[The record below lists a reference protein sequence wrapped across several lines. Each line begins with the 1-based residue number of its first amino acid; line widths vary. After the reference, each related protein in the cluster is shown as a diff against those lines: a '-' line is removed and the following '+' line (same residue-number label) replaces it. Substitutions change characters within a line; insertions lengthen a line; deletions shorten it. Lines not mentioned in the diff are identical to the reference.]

1 MSSVRR
7 TSTWTNRGKIKV
19 NHDGIAALNFGRTSA
34 SIFHLL
40 NILIFDSKGSVS
52 VVCVCDVTHDLMLM
66 RFGSL
71 MEVLLNLRPQQLH
84 IKFRLTKKLNP

>member
-34 SIFHLL
+34 STFHLF
-40 NILIFDSKGSVS
+40 NIFIFDSKDSVS
-52 VVCVCDVTHDLMLM
+52 VACVCVC
-66 RFGSL
+66 
-71 MEVLLNLRPQQLH
+71 VLRVIQRRTVNTILSDGVDSILSTQTLTRSV
-84 IKFRLTKKLNP
+84 FRES